1 MDHESLRH
9 FADSWGLAALVT
21 IFVGIVIYV
30 LRPKGGRTYREAAQ
44 IPLKDDPPETA
55 AGRGPPGGAPGERLH
70 SAAPE
75 LDKVT
80 GRMTTGHSW
89 DGIQELNTP
98 LPRWWLWTFY
108 ASILFAIVYM
118 ILYPA
123 IPLFSKATD
132 GVLGHTERGALQQ
145 ELAAAKSAQAGQLER
160 IAAASLQEIPA
171 DPDLLRFA
179 VAGGRS
185 AFAVNCSQC
194 HGSGGQG
201 ATGFPNLNDDEWLW
215 GGSLDAIEAT
225 ITHGIRY
232 EQDPDT
238 RQNAMP
244 AFGRDGL
251 LTRGQI
257 SDVTAYVMSLSDR
270 VAAHGDA
277 AVGKALFQD
286 NCAAC
291 HGAGG
296 DGNRELGAPSLRN
309 AIWLYGSGEAEI
321 FATIHAAR
329 NGVMPAWGGRLDPV
343 TIKQLSLFVHSL
355 GGGE

>member
-21 IFVGIVIYV
+21 LFVAIVIYV
-30 LRPKGGRTYREAAQ
+30 MRPKGKKHYREAAE
-44 IPLKDDPPETA
+44 IPLKDDAE
-55 AGRGPPGGAPGERLH
+55 RQAPRDEGHHR
-70 SAAPE
+70 SVP
-75 LDKVT
+75 DVDDVT
-80 GRMTTGHSW
+80 GQPMTGHSW
-89 DGIQELNTP
+89 DGIRELNTP

-108 ASILFAIVYM
+108 ATILFSIIYM

-123 IPLFSKATD
+123 VPLISKATG
-132 GVLGHTERGALQQ
+132 GVLGYTERGALQE
-145 ELAAAKSAQAGQLER
+145 ELAAAEAAQATQIER

-201 ATGFPNLNDDEWLW
+201 ALGYPNLNDDEWLW
-215 GGSLDAIEAT
+215 GGTLDEIHAT
-225 ITHGIRY
+225 ISHGIRY

-251 LTRGQI
+251 LNRSQI
-257 SDVTAYVMSLSDR
+257 HDLTAYVLSLSDR
-270 VAAHGDA
+270 TAERGDA
-277 AVGKALFQD
+277 AAGETLFAD
-286 NCAAC
+286 YCAAC
-291 HGAGG
+291 HGADGG
-296 DGNRELGAPSLRN
+296 GNRELGAPALGN
-309 AIWLYGSGEAEI
+309 AIWLYGGDEQSV
-321 FATIHAAR
+321 FNTIYNAR
-329 NGVMPAWGGRLDPV
+329 NGVMPAWQQRLDPV
-343 TIKQLSLFVHSL
+343 TIKQLTLFVHTL